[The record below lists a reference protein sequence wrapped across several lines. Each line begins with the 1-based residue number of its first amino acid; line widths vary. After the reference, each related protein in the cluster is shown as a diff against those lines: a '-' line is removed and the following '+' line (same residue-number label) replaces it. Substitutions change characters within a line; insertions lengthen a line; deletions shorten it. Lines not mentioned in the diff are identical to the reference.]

1 MLADR
6 HQDGPVTMRWLDGL
20 AGTPVAANWFAPR
33 TGDWTEIGRFPHA
46 SLGCGL
52 IT

>member
-1 MLADR
+1 MLAYLP
-6 HQDGPVTMRWLDGL
+6 QNGPVTMRGLDGL
-20 AGTPVAANWFAPR
+20 VGTPVAANWFAPR
-33 TGDWTEIGRFPHA
+33 TGDWTEIGWFPHA